1 MITRATI
8 VHVVPT
14 ILTFAVLM
22 AVAWWGH
29 RTGWSL
35 SHEKHGKTE
44 AAGEHEGHWCAE
56 HGVPEAECLLCRKS
70 FAQVMKAK
78 EPKAQVEKGEE
89 IRFSQISSLQVLK
102 TSNITTAPVVETTME
117 PTFAVPAETIFD
129 ATRVTRVMT
138 RMPGIV
144 RQVGKRLG
152 DAVAVGEVLAV
163 VESAEIGRLKSD
175 LMRALAEQA
184 AARAT
189 AERIRASAEG
199 GFRTAGEAREA
210 QARLQAAQIA
220 VFDAEQGLLNLGFTV
235 SAADLAELEAPLLAA
250 RLRTLG
256 LPADVGGT
264 SANLLPIIATQA
276 GTVTDMN
283 VVSGEA
289 VESGKLLVVVA
300 DTSRL
305 WLSLAVTPA
314 QATQVKAG
322 QIVRFIAGDI
332 EAVGSVTQVAPAAD
346 DATRLVPVHAVIDNG
361 DGRLRAH
368 QVGNATVVLGQAK
381 AAVMLP
387 RSAFQYD
394 GPTAYVFIQRTPT
407 IFRGLPVQILGTT
420 PDGLAVSR
428 VLPGDVIAISGT
440 EVLKGNLF
448 QEKFGPGCCAPE

>member
-8 VHVVPT
+8 VHVIPT
-14 ILTFAVLM
+14 ILTFAVL
-22 AVAWWGH
+22 VAIGWWGH

-35 SHEKHGKTE
+35 SHGKEKPASAH
-44 AAGEHEGHWCAE
+44 AGYWCAE

-70 FAQVMKAK
+70 FAKEMKAK
-78 EPKAQVEKGEE
+78 EPKTQVAKDEE
-89 IRFSQISSLQVLK
+89 IRFSQISSPEVLK
-102 TSNITTAPVVETTME
+102 DSNITTASVVETTME

-152 DAVAVGEVLAV
+152 DAVAVGDVLVV

-189 AERIRASAEG
+189 AERIQASVEG

-235 SAADLAELEAPLLAA
+235 SAADLAALDAPVLAA

-276 GTVTDMN
+276 GTITEMG
-283 VVSGEA
+283 VVFGEA
-289 VESGKLLVVVA
+289 VESGKLLAVAA

-305 WLSLAVTPA
+305 WLSLAVSPT
-314 QATQVKAG
+314 QAAQVKPG
-322 QIVRFIAGDI
+322 QIVRFTAGSI
-332 EAVGSVTQVAPAAD
+332 QAVGTVTQVAPAAD
-346 DATRLVPVHAVIDNG
+346 DTTRLVPVHAVIDNG
-361 DGRLRAH
+361 DGLLRAH

-381 AAVMLP
+381 AAVIVP
-387 RSAFQYD
+387 RGALQYD
-394 GPTAYVFIQRTPT
+394 GPTPYVFIQRTPT

-428 VLPGDVIAISGT
+428 VLPGDVIAVTGT
-440 EVLKGNLF
+440 DVLKGNLF

>member
-1 MITRATI
+1 MITRSTI
-8 VHVVPT
+8 INAIPT
-14 ILTFAVLM
+14 ILTFAVLV

-29 RTGWSL
+29 RTGWNL
-35 SHEKHGKTE
+35 SHGKEKPASAH
-44 AAGEHEGHWCAE
+44 AGFWCAE

-70 FAQVMKAK
+70 FAKEMKGK
-78 EPKAQVEKGEE
+78 EPKSQVEKDEE
-89 IRFSQISSLQVLK
+89 IRFSQISSPEVLK
-102 TSNITTAPVVETTME
+102 LSNITTSPVIETTRE
-117 PTFAVPAETIFD
+117 PMFTVPAETIYD

-138 RMPGIV
+138 RLPGLV

-152 DAVAVGEVLAV
+152 DAVVVGEVLAV
-163 VESAEIGRLKSD
+163 IDSGEVGRLKSD

-184 AARAT
+184 ATRAT
-189 AERIRASAEG
+189 AERINASVEG

-220 VFDAEQGLLNLGFTV
+220 VFDAEQGLLNVGFTV
-235 SAADLAELEAPLLAA
+235 SASELAGLDAPTLAA

-256 LPADVGGT
+256 LPTEVGGT

-276 GTVTDMN
+276 GTITDMD

-289 VESGKLLVVVA
+289 VESGKLLAVVA

-314 QATQVKAG
+314 QASLVHAEQV
-322 QIVRFIAGDI
+322 VRFTAGSI
-332 EAVGSVTQVAPAAD
+332 EVVGTVTQVAPAAD

-381 AAVMLP
+381 AAVMVP
-387 RSAFQYD
+387 RSAVQYD

-407 IFRGLPVQILGTT
+407 IFRGLAVQVLGATQ
-420 PDGLAVSR
+420 DGFAVSR
-428 VLPGDVIAISGT
+428 VLPGDVIAVSGT
-440 EVLKGNLF
+440 DVLKGNLF
-448 QEKFGPGCCAPE
+448 QEKFGPGCCVAE